1 MTELNSRQ
9 RAFLRSMCNTMEPS
23 LFIGKDGIT
32 DNTVRECENLLE
44 ARELI
49 KCSLQKEAPVT
60 AREAANALCD
70 ATGAAPVQC
79 IGRRFS
85 VYRPKQES
93 DPVIEL
99 PR

>member
-1 MTELNSRQ
+1 MLEINSRQ

-23 LFIGKDGIT
+23 LFIGKDGVT
-32 DNTVRECENLLE
+32 GNTVRECENLLE

-49 KCSLQKEAPVT
+49 KCSVQKEAPLSS
-60 AREAANALCD
+60 RETLEILCEK
-70 ATGAAPVQC
+70 TGAAPVQC
-79 IGRRFS
+79 IGRKFCM
-85 VYRPKQES
+85 YRPKQQS

>member
-1 MTELNSRQ
+1 MTEINSRQ

-23 LFIGKDGIT
+23 LFIGKDGVT
-32 DNTVRECENLLE
+32 ENTVRECENLLE

-49 KCSLQKEAPVT
+49 KCSVQKEAPMD
-60 AREAANALCD
+60 AREVCTELFSR
-70 ATGAAPVQC
+70 TGAAPVQC
-79 IGRRFS
+79 IGRKFCL
-85 VYRPKQES
+85 YRPKQQS

>member
-1 MTELNSRQ
+1 MTEINSRQ

-23 LFIGKDGIT
+23 LYIGKDGIS

-49 KCSLQKEAPVT
+49 KCSLQKEAPLSC
-60 AREAANALCD
+60 RDALENLCE

-79 IGRRFS
+79 IGRKFCL
-85 VYRPKQES
+85 YRPKQES

>member
-1 MTELNSRQ
+1 MTEINSRQ
-9 RAFLRSMCNTMEPS
+9 RAYLRSMCNTMEPS

-32 DNTVRECENLLE
+32 PNTVKECENLLE

-49 KCSLQKEAPVT
+49 KCSIQKEAPLSP
-60 AREAANALCD
+60 RDAAGEICEK
-70 ATGAAPVQC
+70 TGAAPVQC
-79 IGRRFS
+79 IGRKFCI
-85 VYRPKQES
+85 YRPKQES